1 MQQGFEKQ
9 YPQDKITAGDI
20 SQERSTKPEGLAYEL
35 FRNEGFNGS
44 FDDFSLLMETDDDAR
59 KVAYELFQEE
69 GYEGSLEQFEELT
82 QLKKKSIL
90 EKSSIKTHAEIAL
103 EYGSHPGLL
112 ERSEFDDDEG
122 GLNPL
127 ISAVGYLGDQVGY
140 TSLFEAGITTGSIQS
155 ELSQQIFPLLT
166 SKDKFTEEQIERLIS
181 LNEELENAPQTK
193 SRKKFDKNYYEAL
206 SEVNKKIADNP
217 YGDLDLIESNF
228 EQGKFSQAQKIAYED
243 YRKTGVLNKEL
254 LPKREVTFLDDLG
267 AFFEA
272 TSKGGMPTAMSEIAI
287 SSLVSMF
294 TNPAAVSAGAATGGA
309 AALAA
314 APTVV
319 GTGIAGAAGF
329 FAGASALLDT
339 TLRFNEYLNETLA
352 EQGLEPNK
360 ENYKKILEDDELI
373 QKLQIKALKGGLTV
387 GAIDGVTTLLGASV
401 AAKTASKGMQVAGRF
416 KRATTVGA
424 GGAAGTLIDAS
435 GGALG
440 EAAAQAVTGEKRN
453 TRAIIDEFFAEVPS
467 AFATSSFAVGS
478 EVRKSYKIKGKE
490 VTKETF
496 TNTLEALNDSD
507 LANTDLSTNDR
518 DLKKD
523 ISNRKKRQGIKENL
537 DPAIPSDKV
546 ERIVDKELEIQKLD
560 GKKSHTAKKKI
571 SQLKKEIDAIQEETV
586 EDIEMSDL
594 EQTLRDQ
601 GVQFQLS
608 AEATPEEKKA
618 ELLDIAVQQIKEA
631 QTADISEDVYK
642 ANQVDVERTKIDYS
656 SQPLAEGVPQV
667 SADTLVDKL
676 INLVMADQ
684 LMVGEIKTSSGKVL
698 QRKGGMFFSLIPELK
713 DKIAWAS
720 IDMTAARNIV
730 RGAIKSDETVVFNMN
745 PSAIDSNVALVEY
758 AFQEIQGKAKDQ
770 KAIFSSFKN
779 YLSGLKLSDQAKD
792 FLSNTN
798 TFKELV
804 DNFAALNTK
813 DRATIAQNAL
823 PTETV
828 QTKIP
833 YYKELIDIGIT
844 IESSRDANIE
854 PAIKGAPMGAMLS
867 IIEVTDENGNRIT
880 DEADIDKAIVSREQA
895 IKEGLPIH
903 ENYPLYIRGK
913 HKALINDT
921 APFWNYMP
929 EALDKIDLKIA
940 GVIRTATKRDKDGKV
955 LEDRPTTSRE
965 ARGSAQR
972 AGTMSSATAQRVSA
986 PDVTQYEKFV
996 NMVSKSFPSIN
1007 VVTNETDFNQ
1017 FRDDIYARQMITKN
1031 QKVYGA
1037 VRGNTLYIN
1046 PDLQNFN
1053 TPIHEFGHIWI
1064 NTVKEKAVET
1074 YNTGISLI
1082 KDSIYE
1088 KRIRES
1094 AQYTKVVKEMKK
1106 NGFSDAEVDSYILEE
1121 ALATAIGDKGEAY
1134 VKASTLQKFRQWL
1147 QNLYD
1152 FIKTKL
1158 GISQYSA
1165 EEIENLTLDEFTE
1178 AVAVD
1183 ILKGEPLFEESQVKT
1198 IDELQLQLED
1208 SSIYEIIRVAR
1219 NNGFPDSV
1227 IENFLQK
1234 KGFKKKEIAE
1244 AKKINVNA
1252 LQELPASFY
1261 NAGTT
1266 ALDGLGL
1273 FEKAFEYAKKRVKKY
1288 GSKKAIE
1295 LTTDNLIKKS
1305 PIFKKSNDI
1314 VKEEMI
1320 RDFGR
1325 FMGKK
1330 FKSAP
1335 SPERVLMGIGRA
1347 VVLPKERATLMS
1359 EDMKKYR
1366 MMLRDLDRGA
1376 KNLLSLQREIRNFVR
1391 KYIPKAQYKKSE
1403 VNKLIKIITDAKTD
1417 TDVASAIREVEDII
1431 LTMHNKELLSKVDK
1445 LRLLKTTSKQSG
1457 KSIGRSVSVEVS
1469 DRLSD
1474 INKNI
1479 DTKTEEDIV
1488 VALKQETTANDIN
1501 DLLIAGDYLSALTQD
1516 NASFGKM
1523 LSLSELESDLKQL
1536 INEGKNQRAQ
1546 KRLLVKEQQLNN
1558 KITALKEIY
1567 GTDINIDDIQNI
1579 NVTAQQKRKNQK
1591 LFDRA
1596 IKGFLKKIDVTKG
1609 LIFSDMTDVMDL
1621 LSRTSGDMIG
1631 GKLEEIVTMRFKSS
1645 ENTYK
1650 AGKMAVIDGMVI
1662 PKLVE
1667 IFGKDYK
1674 KKVRNHGNVK
1684 FTGIFLENGMEL
1696 ELSQSQAYYI
1706 YNQSKDLSN
1715 AKSFENKYG
1724 ENYSEI
1730 LDKIKDYIDPEVK
1743 KWADYQTDI
1752 LFPMLYDRYN
1762 ETYREMYDTNLP
1774 WNNNYAGRIFREGMT
1789 KEDIDLM
1796 KKPLSHRSSVAGPST
1811 KERVKTTSPIK
1822 DFDGNVAL
1830 NSYLLDMEQF
1840 RAYATSVRDIDA
1852 LFRDPD
1858 VENAIDQTSGPQI
1871 SNIVKEMIKVISER
1885 GQSRS
1890 AQASLLN
1897 SGVDL
1902 FIASRLGFNPII
1914 ALKQLTSIFAY
1925 TSDIGLVNWSKYSP
1939 KAMANFTT
1947 IWKEIT
1953 DNSIYIK
1960 DRYNKST
1967 QDALTAAKSVEAENF
1982 VSDKYRSG
1990 INDYVQFSLKLIM
2003 YGDKGGITGGIPN
2016 YLYYKEQYKT
2026 KNPKAT
2032 NQEIIDNAIKKFEYD
2047 TSKAQQSYDLTD
2059 RDLLQSNPYARVFN
2073 VFLTT
2078 PKQYMRKEVQALR
2091 QIRRQ
2096 FTGQNYKRTFGK
2108 NIYQFLL
2115 YHVGL
2120 PVLFQAVTLGLPF
2133 RKAEEDDYEDLIRA
2147 ALLGNIN
2154 SFIILGDLAVS
2165 IADYAQNKP
2174 WAGRF
2179 RSLALLEAISVPQK
2193 SWSRWIK
2200 NKNKSKERELLTKAI
2215 FESLAITGAPL
2226 TLYKYV
2232 DLVADVI
2239 ERKVSPQELFMRM
2252 IGYSEYQARKGE

>member
-1 MQQGFEKQ
+1 MEEEVLQSLYTIAKENGYMKDSFEFQKLMNDDEEARKTM
-9 YPQDKITAGDI
+9 YDL
-20 SQERSTKPEGLAYEL
+20 SLQEGYEK
-35 FRNEGFNGS
+35 S
-44 FDDFSLLMETDDDAR
+44 FDDFT
-59 KVAYELFQEE
+59 ELVTP
-69 GYEGSLEQFEELT
+69 S
-82 QLKKKSIL
+82 KKKI
-90 EKSSIKTHAEIAL
+90 EERIKEREL

-112 ERSEFDDDEG
+112 ERSEFDDEEG

-127 ISAVGYLGDQVGY
+127 ISAVGYLGDQAGY
-140 TSLFEAGITTGSIQS
+140 TTMFEAGITTGSIQS

-166 SKDKFTEEQIERLIS
+166 NKDKFTEEQIERLIS
-181 LNEELENAPQTK
+181 INEQLKNAPQSE

-217 YGDLDLIESNF
+217 YGDLELIESNF
-228 EQGKFSQAQKIAYED
+228 KQGKFSQNQNVAYED

-272 TSKGGMPTAMSEIAI
+272 TSKGGMPTAMGEIAI

-294 TNPAAVSAGAATGGA
+294 TNPAVISAGAATGGA

-319 GTGIAGAAGF
+319 GTGIAGTAGF
-329 FAGASALLDT
+329 FAGASSLLDT

-416 KRATTVGA
+416 KRAATVGL
-424 GGAAGTLIDAS
+424 GGVAGTLIDAS

-467 AFATSSFAVGS
+467 AFATSSFAVGN

-496 TNTLEALNDSD
+496 TNTLEALDDSD
-507 LANTDLSTNDR
+507 LANADLSTNDSE
-518 DLKKD
+518 LSKN

-537 DPAIPSDKV
+537 DPSIPSNKV
-546 ERIVDKELEIQKLD
+546 ERIIDKELEIQKLD

-571 SQLKKEIDAIQEETV
+571 SQLKKDIDAIQEETV

-618 ELLDIAVQQIKEA
+618 ELLDIAVKQIKEA
-631 QTADISEDVYK
+631 QAAEISEDVYK
-642 ANQVDVERTKIDYS
+642 ANQIDVEKTKIDYS

-720 IDMTAARNIV
+720 IDITAARNIV

-758 AFQEIQGKAKDQ
+758 AFQEIQGRAKDQ
-770 KAIFSSFKN
+770 KAIFNSFKD

-792 FLSNTN
+792 FLSKAD

-804 DNFAALNTK
+804 DNFATLNTK

-823 PTETV
+823 PTETKES
-828 QTKIP
+828 TIP
-833 YYKELIDIGIT
+833 YYKELIELGIT

-867 IIEVTDENGNRIT
+867 ILEITDENGNRIT

-903 ENYPLYIRGK
+903 ENYPFYIRGK

-929 EALDKIDLKIA
+929 DALDKIDLKIA
-940 GVIRTATKRDKDGKV
+940 GVIRTATKRDKEGRV
-955 LEDRPTTSRE
+955 LEDRQTTSRE
-965 ARGSAQR
+965 ARASAQR

-1007 VVTNETDFNQ
+1007 VVTNETEFSQ
-1017 FRDDIYARQMITKN
+1017 FRDDIYARQMITKD

-1064 NTVKEKAVET
+1064 NTIKEEVADT

-1082 KDSIYE
+1082 KGSVYE
-1088 KRIRES
+1088 KRIRDS
-1094 AQYTKVVKEMKK
+1094 KQYTKVVKEMKK

-1165 EEIENLTLDEFTE
+1165 EEIENLSLDEFTE

-1208 SSIYEIIRVAR
+1208 SNIYEIIRVAR

-1227 IENFLQK
+1227 IEKFLQK

-1261 NAGTT
+1261 NATDT
-1266 ALDGLGL
+1266 AIDGLNL

-1288 GSKKAIE
+1288 GSSKAIE

-1314 VKEEMI
+1314 TKEEMI
-1320 RDFGR
+1320 RDFGK

-1335 SPERVLMGIGRA
+1335 APERVLMGVGRA
-1347 VVLPKERATLMS
+1347 VVLSPTEKSKSIQDEYIAYKRRLKTLN
-1359 EDMKKYR
+1359 E
-1366 MMLRDLDRGA
+1366 GA
-1376 KNLLSLQREIRNFVR
+1376 RNLQTLQREVRNYVR
-1391 KYIPKAQYKKSE
+1391 KNIPRSSYNKST
-1403 VNKLIKIITDAKTD
+1403 VNKLMRLITDAKTD
-1417 TDVASAIREVEDII
+1417 VDVSNAIDKANDII
-1431 LTMHNKELLSKVDK
+1431 VETNSNIVEKALIKLLN
-1445 LRLLKTTSKQSG
+1445 LKTVSKRSG
-1457 KSIGRSVSVEVS
+1457 RAVARSVSPAIKERLDRINSFISKDLDNLALKVEEIKDIVEKS
-1469 DRLSD
+1469 DAVIALEISNALNNEDKADPSRLQGLSFGYQNVKD
-1474 INKNI
+1474 LVDLGRSELSQLISERSQRLAKDRAEI
-1479 DTKTEEDIV
+1479 YESITGIEYVDTEEGAKQRAKYLRSKEQKEASMSKFEKISKGV
-1488 VALKQETTANDIN
+1488 VRKIN
-1501 DLLIAGDYLSALTQD
+1501 DFFIRQEDLSGKLDILL
-1516 NASFGKM
+1516 
-1523 LSLSELESDLKQL
+1523 
-1536 INEGKNQRAQ
+1536 
-1546 KRLLVKEQQLNN
+1546 
-1558 KITALKEIY
+1558 KIPGE
-1567 GTDINIDDIQNI
+1567 
-1579 NVTAQQKRKNQK
+1579 V
-1591 LFDRA
+1591 
-1596 IKGFLKKIDVTKG
+1596 V
-1609 LIFSDMTDVMDL
+1609 
-1621 LSRTSGDMIG
+1621 G
-1631 GKLEEIVTMRFKSS
+1631 GRLEEIITDRLDASSIKFKQ
-1645 ENTYK
+1645 
-1650 AGKMAVIDGMVI
+1650 GKMALDQVVLDNA
-1662 PKLVE
+1662 KR
-1667 IFGKDYK
+1667 IFGKKYK
-1674 KKVRNHGNVK
+1674 NILHKNATVKVPLIIGDETYSMTQNEMYPMIMNMKDSSLRAGYEARFGDKLNQVVEAATK
-1684 FTGIFLENGMEL
+1684 ALDPRVMEW
-1696 ELSQSQAYYI
+1696 
-1706 YNQSKDLSN
+1706 
-1715 AKSFENKYG
+1715 AKWQVNEFY
-1724 ENYSEI
+1724 
-1730 LDKIKDYIDPEVK
+1730 P
-1743 KWADYQTDI
+1743 AT
-1752 LFPMLYDRYN
+1752 YDRYN
-1762 ETYREMYDTNLP
+1762 PTYKRMYYTNMPFNKKYMGRVYREQVEKESFDLLNPTKNYRSAVGSASTKARVVNKKRIELFDGDNNLSTYIRDMEYWNAYSESIRDIGNYMYDADISDAIKHRTNSDVLKFLQQHIGFV
-1774 WNNNYAGRIFREGMT
+1774 AT
-1789 KEDIDLM
+1789 KGIQN
-1796 KKPLSHRSSVAGPST
+1796 SAIAR
-1811 KERVKTTSPIK
+1811 TTNWLITP
-1822 DFDGNVAL
+1822 
-1830 NSYLLDMEQF
+1830 
-1840 RAYATSVRDIDA
+1840 
-1852 LFRDPD
+1852 
-1858 VENAIDQTSGPQI
+1858 
-1871 SNIVKEMIKVISER
+1871 
-1885 GQSRS
+1885 
-1890 AQASLLN
+1890 
-1897 SGVDL
+1897 
-1902 FIASRLGFNPII
+1902 FILARLGLNPTIGI
-1914 ALKQLTSIFAY
+1914 KQLTSAFAY
-1925 TSDIGLVNWSKYSP
+1925 SADIGPVNYVQYIGKSMPNVK
-1939 KAMANFTT
+1939 NL
-1947 IWKEIT
+1947 WKEIT
-1953 DNSIYIK
+1953 DNSVYIK
-1960 DRYNKST
+1960 DRYADRIREQIAVYSDT
-1967 QDALTAAKSVEAENF
+1967 QQVTLVDS
-1982 VSDKYRSG
+1982 
-1990 INDYVQFSLKLIM
+1990 QLKELA
-2003 YGDKGGITGGIPN
+2003 DKGVEKMMWFIKTGDRGGIMGGIPN
-2016 YLYYKEQYKT
+2016 YLYYKDQYQSQ
-2026 KNPKAT
+2026 NPKAT
-2032 NQEIIDNAIKKFEYD
+2032 EKQVIDYAIRKFEKD
-2047 TSKAQQSYDLTD
+2047 TKKAQQSSDIQD
-2059 RDLLQSNPYARVFN
+2059 RDLFQLDASSRWLNAYQTSPR
-2073 VFLTT
+2073 
-2078 PKQYMRKEVQALR
+2078 QYNRKVMAALR
-2091 QIRRQ
+2091 NMYRSAKMKDKKGVAKN
-2096 FTGQNYKRTFGK
+2096 FYKFMLFHSFLPML
-2108 NIYQFLL
+2108 YQWVGSGMAGLL
-2115 YHVGL
+2115 RGY
-2120 PVLFQAVTLGLPF
+2120 
-2133 RKAEEDDYEDLIRA
+2133 EDEYDDYDLLRA
-2147 ALLGNIN
+2147 AVVGNIN
-2154 SFIILGDLAVS
+2154 SLFVVGDLIGSIIEATEGKFYAADLKNIPLYEVARPAIKTLYRASKIKDENRRNKLYHDLFVDLLGIGLPAKQVTRYVDNIKKVS
-2165 IADYAQNKP
+2165 EGNFDSMGELISLILNYSDYAIHP
-2174 WAGRF
+2174 
-2179 RSLALLEAISVPQK
+2179 
-2193 SWSRWIK
+2193 
-2200 NKNKSKERELLTKAI
+2200 
-2215 FESLAITGAPL
+2215 
-2226 TLYKYV
+2226 
-2232 DLVADVI
+2232 
-2239 ERKVSPQELFMRM
+2239 RK
-2252 IGYSEYQARKGE
+2252 

>member
-1 MQQGFEKQ
+1 M
-9 YPQDKITAGDI
+9 QDKITRD
-20 SQERSTKPEGLAYEL
+20 QLAKKIKSKYPQYNDMDNDVLVNKIIQKYPVYKDQLITE
-35 FRNEGFNGS
+35 
-44 FDDFSLLMETDDDAR
+44 ETDD
-59 KVAYELFQEE
+59 
-69 GYEGSLEQFEELT
+69 
-82 QLKKKSIL
+82 LKKK
-90 EKSSIKTHAEIAL
+90 EERIKERESALNSEIIF
-103 EYGSHPGLL
+103 
-112 ERSEFDDDEG
+112 SESYKTEDA
-122 GLNPL
+122 NP
-127 ISAVGYLGDQVGY
+127 IFSA
-140 TSLFEAGITTGSIQS
+140 
-155 ELSQQIFPLLT
+155 
-166 SKDKFTEEQIERLIS
+166 
-181 LNEELENAPQTK
+181 LNEGWEQGRLV
-193 SRKKFDKNYYEAL
+193 EAL
-206 SEVNKKIADNP
+206 SPILGDINDISDEELDYLIETNNKLQSVPKSRQRKEYDKAFTEALSDNLKELQENP
-217 YGDLDLIESNF
+217 FGDLEAIEKNF
-228 EQGKFSQAQKIAYED
+228 TKGKFTKEQESAYLE
-243 YRKTGVLNKEL
+243 YRKTNTLNKEL
-254 LPKREVTFLDDLG
+254 LPKKEISFIDDLG
-267 AFFEA
+267 AFYEA
-272 TSKGGMPTAMSEIAI
+272 VTKTGVGTSATALGEISL

-294 TNPAAVSAGAATGGA
+294 NISSISAGVGAAAAAGGITAATGVGA
-309 AALAA
+309 PAAPLAALS
-314 APTVV
+314 
-319 GTGIAGAAGF
+319 GL
-329 FAGASALLDT
+329 FAGGSAVMDT
-339 TLRFNEYLNETLA
+339 ALRFNEYLNEVL
-352 EQGLEPNK
+352 QQKGLDPNK
-360 ENYKKILEDDELI
+360 ENYRIILEDKDLI
-373 QKLQIKALKGGLTV
+373 RDLRTKAVKGGITV
-387 GAIDGVTTLLGASV
+387 GAVDGLTMMLSGSVGAKGAVKMMQQPTRISRGLQ
-401 AAKTASKGMQVAGRF
+401 ALETAGK
-416 KRATTVGA
+416 TTVLESTGGGA
-424 GGAAGTLIDAS
+424 GEALAQKAAGEEFNGRSVIEE
-435 GGALG
+435 ALAEG
-440 EAAAQAVTGEKRN
+440 PVGVMTAVVPITKAAY
-453 TRAIIDEFFAEVPS
+453 
-467 AFATSSFAVGS
+467 
-478 EVRKSYKIKGKE
+478 KSYKIKGE
-490 VTKETF
+490 NVSKETYDDF
-496 TNTLEALNDSD
+496 VENISD
-507 LANTDLSTNDR
+507 EDVLAIDLSVTNDKDSQAKTSSRIKKAKAKKNIDPDITDEVKR
-518 DLKKD
+518 DRLAEK
-523 ISNRKKRQGIKENL
+523 Q
-537 DPAIPSDKV
+537 
-546 ERIVDKELEIQKLD
+546 LEIDEAAKLD
-560 GKKSHTAKKKI
+560 GESGKIKLRQKKKEFADI
-571 SQLKKEIDAIQEETV
+571 LEGKAETV

-618 ELLDIAVQQIKEA
+618 ELLDIAVRQIKEA
-631 QTADISEDVYK
+631 QSAEISEDVYK
-642 ANQVDVERTKIDYS
+642 ANQVDVEKTKIDYS

-720 IDMTAARNIV
+720 IDLKSARDIV

-758 AFQEIQGKAKDQ
+758 AFQEIQGRAKDQ
-770 KAIFSSFKN
+770 KAIFNSFKD

-792 FLSNTN
+792 FLSKTN
-798 TFKELV
+798 TFKDLV
-804 DNFAALNTK
+804 DKFTTLNTE

-823 PTETV
+823 PTETKEP
-828 QTKIP
+828 TIP
-833 YYKELIDIGIT
+833 YYKELNDLGII

-867 IIEVTDENGNRIT
+867 IIEITDENGNLIT
-880 DEADIDKAIVSREQA
+880 DEADIDKAVVPREQA

-903 ENYPLYIRGK
+903 ENYPFYVRGK

-929 EALDKIDLKIA
+929 EALETIDLKIA
-940 GVIRTATKRDKDGKV
+940 GVIKKKQGDGKV
-955 LEDRPTTSRE
+955 QVTSKQ
-965 ARGSAQR
+965 ARSDEQR
-972 AGTMSSATAQRVSA
+972 RGTMSSATAKQVSPA
-986 PDVTQYEKFV
+986 DVTQYEKFV
-996 NMVSKSFPSIN
+996 SMVSKSFPSIN
-1007 VVTNETDFNQ
+1007 VITNETQFSQ
-1017 FRDDIYARQMITKN
+1017 FRNDIYARQMITKD

-1064 NTVKEKAVET
+1064 NTVKEEAADT

-1082 KDSIYE
+1082 KGSVYE
-1088 KRIRES
+1088 KRIRDS
-1094 AQYTKVVKEMKK
+1094 KQYAKVVREMKK

-1165 EEIENLTLDEFTE
+1165 EEIENLSLDEFTE

-1208 SSIYEIIRVAR
+1208 SNIYEIIRVSR

-1227 IENFLQK
+1227 IEKFLQK

-1266 ALDGLGL
+1266 ALDGLSL

-1305 PIFKKSNDI
+1305 PVFKKSDDI
-1314 VKEEMI
+1314 VREEMI
-1320 RDFGR
+1320 RDFGK

-1335 SPERVLMGIGRA
+1335 SPERVLMGVGRA
-1347 VVLPKERATLMS
+1347 VILPKEKTALMS

-1366 MMLRDLDRGA
+1366 MMLRDLDKGA

-1391 KYIPKAQYKKSE
+1391 KYIPRAQYKKSE
-1403 VNKLIKIITDAKTD
+1403 VNKLIKLITDAKKD
-1417 TDVASAIREVEDII
+1417 TDVAAAIREVEDII
-1431 LTMHNKELLSKVDK
+1431 MTMHNKELLSKVDK
-1445 LRLLKTTSKQSG
+1445 LRNLKTTSKQSG
-1457 KSIGRSVSVEVS
+1457 KAIGRSVSVEVS
-1469 DRLSD
+1469 DRISK

-1479 DTKTEEDIV
+1479 ETKTEEDIV
-1488 VALKQETTANDIN
+1488 GLLKEETTANDIN
-1501 DLLIAGDYLSALTQD
+1501 DLLIAGDYLSALSQD
-1516 NASFGKM
+1516 DKSFGKM
-1523 LSLSELESDLKQL
+1523 ISLSELESDLKQL

-1567 GTDINIDDIQNI
+1567 GIDINIDDIQNI
-1579 NVTAQQKRKNQK
+1579 NVAAQQKKKNQK
-1591 LFDRA
+1591 SFDRA
-1596 IKGFLKKIDVTKG
+1596 MKGFLKKIDATKG
-1609 LIFSDMTDVMDL
+1609 LVFSDMTDVMDL

-1631 GKLEEIVTMRFKSS
+1631 GKLEEMVTMRFKSS

-1674 KKVRNHGNVK
+1674 KKVRKHGNVK

-1696 ELSQSQAYYI
+1696 ELSQSEAYYI
-1706 YNQSKDLSN
+1706 YNQSKDPSN

-1730 LDKIKDYIDPEVK
+1730 LDKIKDYLDPEVK

-1752 LFPMLYDRYN
+1752 LFPTLYDRYN

-1822 DFDGNVAL
+1822 NFDGNVAL

-1858 VENAIDQTSGPQI
+1858 VENAINQTSGPQI

-1939 KAMANFTT
+1939 EAMANFRT

-1990 INDYVQFSLKLIM
+1990 VNDYVQFSLKLIM
-2003 YGDKGGITGGIPN
+2003 YGDRGGITGGIPN
-2016 YLYYKEQYKT
+2016 YLYYKEQYKS

-2032 NQEIIDNAIKKFEYD
+2032 KQEIIDYGIKKFEYD

-2133 RKAEEDDYEDLIRA
+2133 RKAEEDDYEELIRA
-2147 ALLGNIN
+2147 AILGNIN

-2165 IADYAQNKP
+2165 IADYYQNKP

-2200 NKNKSKERELLTKAI
+2200 NKNESKERELLTKAI

-2232 DLVADVI
+2232 DLFADVI

-2252 IGYSEYQARKGE
+2252 IGFSEYQARKGE